1 MNMLYR
7 FMIAGAAICA
17 LSLLGFTGQAD
28 ATMRLMLNASPAL
41 TILAADEENP
51 EVENLLDPEAT
62 NGVPGGPTAAT
73 PGDEP
78 KPEGE
83 MKAKPE
89 GEMKAKPEGE
99 MEAKPEGGGD
109 SENKEI
115 NQEEGK

>member
-7 FMIAGAAICA
+7 FMTAGAAVCA

-28 ATMRLMLNASPAL
+28 ATTRLMLKTSPGL
-41 TILAADEENP
+41 TILAADQENP

-89 GEMKAKPEGE
+89 GEM
-99 MEAKPEGGGD
+99 EAKPEGGGD

-115 NQEEGK
+115 DQEEGK

>member
-1 MNMLYR
+1 MLYR
-7 FMIAGAAICA
+7 FMTAAPQFARFRFLVSPGSRCHRA
-17 LSLLGFTGQAD
+17 
-28 ATMRLMLNASPAL
+28 LMLKASPAL

-62 NGVPGGPTAAT
+62 NGVPGGPTEAT

-89 GEMKAKPEGE
+89 G
-99 MEAKPEGGGD
+99 GD
-109 SENKEI
+109 SEMKEMK
-115 NQEEGK
+115 EEGK

>member
-1 MNMLYR
+1 MNTLYR
-7 FMIAGAAICA
+7 FMTAGAAVCA

-28 ATMRLMLNASPAL
+28 ATTRLMLKASPAL

-51 EVENLLDPEAT
+51 EVENLLDPEAD
-62 NGVPGGPTAAT
+62 NGVPGGPTEAT

-89 GEMKAKPEGE
+89 G
-99 MEAKPEGGGD
+99 GD
-109 SENKEI
+109 SEMKEMK
-115 NQEEGK
+115 EEGR

>member
-7 FMIAGAAICA
+7 FMTAGAAVCA

-28 ATMRLMLNASPAL
+28 ATTRLMLKASPAL

-62 NGVPGGPTAAT
+62 NGVPGGPTEAT

-89 GEMKAKPEGE
+89 GGGEGE
-99 MEAKPEGGGD
+99 T
-109 SENKEI
+109 KEI
-115 NQEEGK
+115 DKEEGK

>member
-1 MNMLYR
+1 LR
-7 FMIAGAAICA
+7 AQP
-17 LSLLGFTGQAD
+17 SWFTGQAD
-28 ATMRLMLNASPAL
+28 ATTRLMLKASQDL

-62 NGVPGGPTAAT
+62 NGVPGGPTEAT

-89 GEMKAKPEGE
+89 G
-99 MEAKPEGGGD
+99 GGD

-115 NQEEGK
+115 QQEERK